1 MIRYWDISYR
11 RKILSKLF
19 EKKMEVACFQLVHG
33 FTNRWWKSV
42 FNQALAKGRDREQE
56 IVMPY
61 CPGDFNNLL
70 LFD

>member
-1 MIRYWDISYR
+1 
-11 RKILSKLF
+11 
-19 EKKMEVACFQLVHG
+19 MEVACFQLVHG

-61 CPGDFNNLL
+61 WHFTLYAAFEENSHMK
-70 LFD
+70 FQ